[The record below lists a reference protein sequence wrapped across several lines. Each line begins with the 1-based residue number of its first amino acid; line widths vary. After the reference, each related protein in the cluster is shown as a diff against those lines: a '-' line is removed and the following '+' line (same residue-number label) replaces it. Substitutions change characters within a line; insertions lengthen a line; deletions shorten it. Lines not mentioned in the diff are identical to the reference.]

1 MSLARSSHGTA
12 RRGNGGSVRLNVKLV
27 DARANDGRAIEVIRS
42 APGVRSVV
50 HTFPDEKDPQL
61 ATLFLVEVD
70 PSEVGPTE
78 ERLRRMPT
86 VEYVEQAAPRALI
99 R

>member
-1 MSLARSSHGTA
+1 MSLARSSNRGS
-12 RRGNGGSVRLNVKLV
+12 RRSSACLNVKLV
-27 DARANDGRAIEVIRS
+27 DARANDGGAVEQLRS
-42 APGVRSVV
+42 ARGVRSVV

-61 ATLFLVEVD
+61 ATLYVVEVD
-70 PSEVGPTE
+70 PSEIGPTR
-78 ERLRRMPT
+78 ERLRRIPA